1 MRKMVC
7 SAYKELWHKEVVMV
21 PISFAYVSS
30 AALSAGVLLINVMN
44 ETRALLI
51 ISSSAES
58 SLVGVWDSKSRMPST
73 NSLMVIS
80 LLRFLYAKEK
90 EEKILSARIMR
101 AGI

>member
-1 MRKMVC
+1 
-7 SAYKELWHKEVVMV
+7 
-21 PISFAYVSS
+21 
-30 AALSAGVLLINVMN
+30 MN

-90 EEKILSARIMR
+90 EEKIFIGTHHARGHITHPLLNRGEMLR
-101 AGI
+101 QSP